1 MGPKNP
7 LIQFVSPSV
16 SDTQSLTTFHLMATS
31 RVGSNPSPNQQAT
44 SNNATNRNGQ
54 ARSEYCLVAV
64 NDFRHPLFSLF
75 ATVHHIGVLELS
87 P

>member
-7 LIQFVSPSV
+7 LIEFVSPSV
-16 SDTQSLTTFHLMATS
+16 SDSPSLATFHLMATS
-31 RVGSNPSPNQQAT
+31 WAGSNPSLNQQAT
-44 SNNATNRNGQ
+44 NNNATNRNGQ

-64 NDFRHPLFSLF
+64 NDCRRPLFSLF